1 MKYQSNIYTGP
12 RHAFYSSSSVE
23 SEKTLYK
30 NDKND
35 KKHKS
40 TNFYKKNDTNEIVEI
55 TAVFSTEKFPDP
67 DDCPYYFDDKVYL
80 GVVDKWVKNKRI

>member
-12 RHAFYSSSSVE
+12 WHAFYSSSSVE
-23 SEKTLYK
+23 SEKLLYI
-30 NDKND
+30 ND

-55 TAVFSTEKFPDP
+55 TAVFSTEKFDQMIALIILMIK
-67 DDCPYYFDDKVYL
+67 F
-80 GVVDKWVKNKRI
+80 I

>member
-12 RHAFYSSSSVE
+12 WHAFYSSSSVGM
-23 SEKTLYK
+23 EKKLYK
-30 NDKND
+30 NDKC
-35 KKHKS
+35 